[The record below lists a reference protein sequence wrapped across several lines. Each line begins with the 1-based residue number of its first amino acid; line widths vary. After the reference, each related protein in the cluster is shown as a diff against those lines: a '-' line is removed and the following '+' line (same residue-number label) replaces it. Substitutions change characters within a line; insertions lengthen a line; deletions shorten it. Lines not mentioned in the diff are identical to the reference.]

1 MYKMLLEE
9 IDLRLAIQIG
19 PCQKTSRAWAGA
31 GRYRQA
37 ATIAVRAKAPGAFAK
52 GQDGTLGV

>member
-1 MYKMLLEE
+1 MLEE

-31 GRYRQA
+31 RRYRHTA
-37 ATIAVRAKAPGAFAK
+37 VSAVRAKAPSVFTK